1 MPRGKAPPGVFPSQ
15 SRDSRPPSYSS
26 RSADRRSGD
35 LTVHRGDDRD
45 RGLIHIG
52 ADRDRVHVAGG
63 LYNFADRLYDRRFC
77 PPYGYGHYYHNYR
90 PIYYPGSRYY
100 TPFYGYSYA
109 SVYLTAPFVVSVY
122 EDTPT
127 YVSSSYAQEPA
138 FTNLAPDQALQ
149 PSPPPAPADSYQPLT
164 PQQQPPTAV
173 VEGNAAFADSRF
185 DEARRLY
192 VRAVLADE
200 RDGYAKILYA
210 WANFALGDYPV
221 AAASIRRS
229 LLTTNDLIDYPM
241 DLRTLYSDPMLLEGQ
256 KEALLQFVRDHPDDR
271 EAELVLGYLYYS
283 VGQAERA
290 AGVFTGLAGADQN
303 DTLLSL
309 LRDAAVRNARGSSP
323 PPAAP

>member
-1 MPRGKAPPGVFPSQ
+1 M
-15 SRDSRPPSYSS
+15 Y
-26 RSADRRSGD
+26 
-35 LTVHRGDDRD
+35 
-45 RGLIHIG
+45 
-52 ADRDRVHVAGG
+52 VAGG
-63 LYNFADRLYDRRFC
+63 LYNYADRLYGRRFC

-100 TPFYGYSYA
+100 TTFYGYSYA
-109 SVYLTAPFVVSVY
+109 SVYLAAPYVVQVY
-122 EDTPT
+122 DDSPT
-127 YVSSSYAQEPA
+127 YVASSYAQEPIP
-138 FTNLAPDQALQ
+138 TTVVQEP
-149 PSPPPAPADSYQPLT
+149 PPPAPADSYQPLT

-173 VEGNAAFADSRF
+173 VEGNAAFAAGRF

-200 RDGYAKILYA
+200 RDGYAKMLYA

-241 DLRTLYSDPMLLEGQ
+241 DLRTLYSDPTLLEGQ
-256 KEALLQFVRDHPDDR
+256 TEALVQFVRDHPDDR

-290 AGVFTGLAGADQN
+290 ASVFTGLAGADQN
-303 DTLLSL
+303 DTLSSL

-323 PPAAP
+323 PAAP